1 MSNELS
7 NFDIID
13 IIKDLKLDHCFG
25 GVYSKDQ
32 LPKDLMRTKFYIVN
46 MQDHDEGNGTHWIV
60 FYYIKPL
67 TSIFFDSFGF
77 PPPEDIDEVIKPY
90 IYNDAEV
97 QDYKS
102 RACGYFCIAFIKFL
116 HSKQEKQEAK
126 LTIAGKK
133 RLQTSRTYT
142 LTINNLPTK
151 YTGNAVTDNANVG
164 GLVAGRP
171 WS

>member
-46 MQDHDEGNGTHWIV
+46 MQDHDEGEGTHWIV

-77 PPPEDIDEVIKPY
+77 LPPEDIDEVIKPY
-90 IYNDAEV
+90 IYNDEDV
-97 QDYKS
+97 QDLDS
-102 RACGYFCIAFIKFL
+102 SACGYFCIAFIKFL
-116 HSKQEKQEAK
+116 YNKQDKQEAYKGFLK
-126 LTIAGKK
+126 LFKLDT
-133 RLQTSRTYT
+133 LQNDKILQELIY
-142 LTINNLPTK
+142 N
-151 YTGNAVTDNANVG
+151 
-164 GLVAGRP
+164 
-171 WS
+171 